1 MFFTKKKTGGK
12 KKREACGGLIVVVV
26 ITEAIAFFFF
36 FLVSFGRGFDALP
49 NGCLQVSAL
58 MLVFSLSSG
67 DAFQEKVA
75 DVTAARYLFV

>member
-1 MFFTKKKTGGK
+1 MRRAYCCCCYYRGH
-12 KKREACGGLIVVVV
+12 CV
-26 ITEAIAFFFF
+26 FFF

-58 MLVFSLSSG
+58 MLVFSLSSD
-67 DAFQEKVA
+67 DAFQKKVA

>member
-1 MFFTKKKTGGK
+1 MFFTKKKLEE
-12 KKREACGGLIVVVV
+12 KKRGRHAEGLLLLLLLQRPLR
-26 ITEAIAFFFF
+26 FFF

-75 DVTAARYLFV
+75 DVTASRYLFV

>member
-1 MFFTKKKTGGK
+1 MFFKKKLGK
-12 KKREACGGLIVVVV
+12 KKREACGGFIVVVI
-26 ITEAIAFFFF
+26 ITEAITFFFM
-36 FLVSFGRGFDALP
+36 VYFGRGFDALP
-49 NGCLQVSAL
+49 NECLQVSLL

>member
-1 MFFTKKKTGGK
+1 M
-12 KKREACGGLIVVVV
+12 
-26 ITEAIAFFFF
+26 FFF

-58 MLVFSLSSG
+58 MLVFSLSSD
-67 DAFQEKVA
+67 DAFQKKVA

>member
-1 MFFTKKKTGGK
+1 MRRAYCCCCYYRGH
-12 KKREACGGLIVVVV
+12 CV
-26 ITEAIAFFFF
+26 FF

-75 DVTAARYLFV
+75 DVTASRYLFV